1 MNSELG
7 ANKDSILEF
16 FVQAANRHDFS
27 LDITLN
33 VNGAV
38 ISGTLIPAKD
48 YFETMSETFEDGNEI
63 AQKISEQLANAGES
77 VDSSKG
83 AEVNFIHLKNTKV
96 YCGDNKPTPSEGKI
110 LWRGKLSEV
119 DGFFLGRISDS
130 GS

>member
-1 MNSELG
+1 MSNELG
-7 ANKDSILEF
+7 ARKDSILEF
-16 FVQAANRHDFS
+16 FVQAANSYNFS
-27 LDITLN
+27 LDISLN

-38 ISGTLIPAKD
+38 ISGTLISAKG

-63 AQKISEQLANAGES
+63 AQKISEQLAATGES
-77 VDSSKG
+77 FESSKG
-83 AEVNFIHLKNTKV
+83 AEANFIHLKNTKV
-96 YCGDNKPTPSEGKI
+96 YCGDSKPTPSEGKI